1 MLLQSA
7 SPMVLDNN
15 CGLIK
20 SCPVEIQVAMATGQ
34 VLFQRFYYSKS
45 FVRHDVEVWILI
57 CILVMYIDLCLC
69 QTLTLCVPK
78 VLVIA
83 VVLKYFFV
91 EN

>member
-7 SPMVLDNN
+7 SPKVLDNN

-45 FVRHDVEVWILI
+45 FVRHDVEV